1 MSQEEEHDAKHR
13 EASRAG
19 LFGGLVLV
27 LMAGLA
33 ILAVIN
39 LWPLF
44 RDVPA
49 SPPATNIQE

>member
-1 MSQEEEHDAKHR
+1 
-13 EASRAG
+13 
-19 LFGGLVLV
+19 
-27 LMAGLA
+27 MAGLA

-44 RDVPA
+44 RDVPT